1 MKIKAVTFNLRM
13 ATHHDRQNYFFN
25 RTPLILKTIRK
36 ENPDILCFQEATDP
50 MLEWL
55 KVNLT
60 EYTVVGTGRDS
71 NLTGEANPI
80 AFRNGMFSLF
90 SLDQFWLSPTPD
102 VPGSRYEEQSDCPRI
117 CMVATLKYQEGQ
129 KNRLLRV
136 YNTHLDHVSEKA
148 RLLGIDGI
156 LNRIASDNEHMRLP
170 LILTGDFNATPEE
183 ACIQSVLSFTKV
195 PLTDVTEK
203 IPTSFHGFGRLS
215 ENNKIDYIFTNAE
228 KCGETLA
235 WTVTENGIWLSDHYP
250 IHAVLDI

>member
-1 MKIKAVTFNLRM
+1 MKIKAVTFNLRV
-13 ATHHDRQNYFFN
+13 ATHHDRQNFFFN

-36 ENPDILCFQEATDP
+36 ENPDILCFQEANDR

-80 AFRNGMFSLF
+80 AFRKGMFSLF

-117 CMVATLKYQEGQ
+117 CMVATLKYQEGSE
-129 KNRLLRV
+129 KRLMRV
-136 YNTHLDHVSEKA
+136 YNTHLDHISQQA
-148 RLLGIDGI
+148 RLLGMDSI
-156 LNRIASDNEHMRLP
+156 LKRIGSDYDRMHLP
-170 LILTGDFNATPEE
+170 LILTGDFNANPDE
-183 ACIQSVLSFTKV
+183 ACIQSVRSFAKV
-195 PLTDVTEK
+195 PLTDVTES
-203 IPTSFHGFGRLS
+203 IPTSFHGYGRLS

-228 KCGETLA
+228 KCEETLA
-235 WTVTENGIWLSDHYP
+235 WTAFENDVWLSDHYP
-250 IHAVLDI
+250 IHAVLEI